1 MSEIGD
7 IATNLVSF
15 QMTALRMRAMAAA
28 SKATEDDD
36 ARRIL
41 AQGIIEA
48 GRQAEVQAG
57 RIASTGLGLSVDR
70 IA

>member
-1 MSEIGD
+1 MPAVGD
-7 IATNLVSF
+7 IASSLVDF

-28 SKATEDDD
+28 SRATEDDD

-41 AQGIIEA
+41 AQGMIEV
-48 GRQAEVQAG
+48 GREAEIQAG
-57 RIASTGLGLSVDR
+57 RIASFGLGLTIDR

>member
-1 MSEIGD
+1 MPAIGD
-7 IATNLVSF
+7 IASSLVDF

-28 SKATEDDD
+28 SRATEDDD

-41 AQGIIEA
+41 AQGMIEA
-48 GRQAEVQAG
+48 GREAEIQAG
-57 RIASTGLGLSVDR
+57 RIASVGLGLTIDR